1 MEKSKNISKSLKS
14 VLIGYEFFRVMHP
27 GVVGCFEKVISG
39 TIIAVKAWLF
49 YLLVHELREDFLS
62 FDPELEY
69 QLIQRWHIALPVG
82 FMLYALCLDCLK
94 NRLSFSSKV
103 SLGLYA
109 LGCIGLRAV
118 DAHFTGYAITLA
130 LSALLLI
137 PDVIEGVICTVEK
150 LHSIDRFF
158 RR

>member
-14 VLIGYEFFRVMHP
+14 VLIGYEFHRVMHP

-39 TIIAVKAWLF
+39 AIFVVKAWLF
-49 YLLVHELREDFLS
+49 YLLVHELREDLRS
-62 FDPELEY
+62 LAPELEY
-69 QLIQRWHIALPVG
+69 PFIQGWHIALPVG

-109 LGCIGLRAV
+109 LGCLGLRAL
-118 DAHFTGYAITLA
+118 DARFGGYVVTIT

-137 PDVIEGVICTVEK
+137 PDVIEGVIGSVEN
-150 LHSIDRFF
+150 LHLITRFF